1 MVDGSGVTLAPG
13 DDRYHSM
20 AEMRAAHGDLLDRRR
35 RLGEDTPEFLDA
47 VEVFIRR
54 AQGTGALL
62 HADEERWS
70 GQSLLDYWAN
80 FAYRA
85 GRQTPDATLAEFD
98 PALAPELPDSLR
110 PYLGLD
116 AFVEADRERLFG
128 RDRLIAE
135 LVDRVR
141 DHRMVAVAGPSG
153 SGKSSL
159 VQAGLL
165 PVLKAGAL
173 PGSADWHY
181 YPPMVPGS
189 DPLVSLARV
198 VRPAG
203 ADPAEWTSTH
213 AEFLRDPAHLWQVV
227 SGDHDAPAVI
237 VVDQF
242 EEVFTVGGD
251 EPKRVGFIDNLVHLV
266 EAPGAR
272 HTVIL
277 TIRSDFESYV
287 TRLPALQALFDRAT
301 VRVTPL
307 NATELREAI
316 EKPAQRIGLK
326 FEEGIVDA
334 LVREMLGEPAALP
347 LLQFTLLKLWESRTH
362 NLITWDAY
370 RRLGG
375 GRSAL
380 SKSADTFYQGLIP
393 EEQLTARRILLRL
406 VRPGEGLE
414 VTSNRVRRASLYQAG
429 EARDRVDRVLEKL
442 LHARLLR
449 LTHGDDPADDQV
461 EVAHEALVRNWP
473 TLVNWLDDE
482 RVRMR
487 QRLRLTAAADQWRA
501 LQRDPSVLLRGPL
514 MDEASRYYDVNELE
528 AEFIRASRAAIE
540 DAEREKEAARQREL
554 DQARALA
561 EERQRVAE
569 AERRRAEEQSRAA
582 RRLRAQRVVLIA
594 SLLVAS
600 FFAGVWYLQRTKA
613 ESLFVLSDARR
624 LAGET
629 TSLLGARLDLA
640 LLLGAEAARRYDNPV
655 TRGALLRALEYD
667 PRVVTF
673 LDVKLPPDARRAGGV
688 VRPVFHP
695 SGRTLAAAVGN
706 TIVRWNVAS
715 RTALPP
721 LRGHRRDVSGL
732 AFSLDGR
739 LLASGSNDM
748 TVILWDVE
756 GGVETARFT
765 DQARPSLV
773 YTVAFSPDGRL
784 VASAGADGIIRLW
797 DIATRSLSGTL
808 SGHESSVY
816 SVAFTRDGRFV
827 VSGSEDGTV
836 LLWDLATRRRVRA
849 LAGSQATVHSVAVS
863 RGGRLASGSADGTVH
878 VWDLASGRLLRTLTG
893 HGGRVNS
900 VAFSPDGTLLASA
913 GDDRRVIVW
922 DMGKGVPVGDPL
934 TGHTLPVSGVAFSPD
949 GSLLASGGQD
959 TFVVLST
966 PGSSDARLSRTIAS
980 HTTDVLNVAFSPDG
994 RLVASGGADQNVLV
1008 RVVVGNGAQQM
1019 HSPLE
1024 HRADVVSLSF
1034 SPDGLLLASASEDD
1048 TITLWDVATGK
1059 RVRSWK
1065 TATAQRPV
1073 RSIAFSP
1080 KGTMLASVSGDAT
1093 IRLWDITT
1101 GAQAGAPMK
1110 VEGDDVECK
1119 VTFSPDGARL
1129 ASICGGKSI
1138 VLWDVAGRKQV
1149 RTLDAPDDVY
1159 AIAFG
1164 PDGKLL
1170 AAGDSSGTI
1179 VLWDAGRG
1187 RQTESLHTPQS
1198 HAVHNLAIS
1207 ADGRTLASG
1216 HADGAVILWD
1226 LDALQRIDPPL
1237 VRHESQVWS
1246 VAFSP
1251 RRPDGGTLVASGS
1264 ADGRVILSDVTFA
1277 RWPVIACRIAGR
1289 DLTEDEWKRVGAVEY
1304 RRTCTELL
1312 STR

>member
-1 MVDGSGVTLAPG
+1 MVDGSGVPPAPG

-35 RLGEDTPEFLDA
+35 RLRADTPEFLDA
-47 VEVFIRR
+47 VEVFLRR
-54 AQGTGALL
+54 AQRTGALL

-85 GRQTPDATLAEFD
+85 GRETPDATLAEFD

-116 AFVEADRERLFG
+116 AFLEGDRERLFG

-135 LVDRVR
+135 LVDQVR

-165 PVLKAGAL
+165 PVLKADAL
-173 PGSADWHY
+173 SGSAGWHY

-198 VRPAG
+198 VRPVG
-203 ADPAEWTSTH
+203 ADAAEWTSTH
-213 AEFLRDPAHLWQVV
+213 SAEFLRDPAHLWQIVAA
-227 SGDHDAPAVI
+227 DPDAPAVI

-242 EEVFTVGGD
+242 EEVFTLGGD
-251 EPKRVGFIDNLVHLV
+251 EPRRAAFIDNLVYLV

-287 TRLPALQALFDRAT
+287 ARLPALQALFERAT

-370 RRLGG
+370 RHLGG

-449 LTHGDDPADDQV
+449 LTHGDDPAADQV

-501 LQRDPSVLLRGPL
+501 LQRDPSVLLRGPVL
-514 MDEASRYYDVNELE
+514 DEASRYEDVNELE

-540 DAEREKEAARQREL
+540 EAEREQEATRQREL

-561 EERQRVAE
+561 EERQRVAEAERRRAE

-613 ESLFVLSDARR
+613 ESLFVL
-624 LAGET
+624 
-629 TSLLGARLDLA
+629 
-640 LLLGAEAARRYDNPV
+640 
-655 TRGALLRALEYD
+655 
-667 PRVVTF
+667 
-673 LDVKLPPDARRAGGV
+673 
-688 VRPVFHP
+688 
-695 SGRTLAAAVGN
+695 
-706 TIVRWNVAS
+706 
-715 RTALPP
+715 
-721 LRGHRRDVSGL
+721 
-732 AFSLDGR
+732 
-739 LLASGSNDM
+739 
-748 TVILWDVE
+748 
-756 GGVETARFT
+756 
-765 DQARPSLV
+765 
-773 YTVAFSPDGRL
+773 
-784 VASAGADGIIRLW
+784 
-797 DIATRSLSGTL
+797 
-808 SGHESSVY
+808 
-816 SVAFTRDGRFV
+816 
-827 VSGSEDGTV
+827 
-836 LLWDLATRRRVRA
+836 
-849 LAGSQATVHSVAVS
+849 
-863 RGGRLASGSADGTVH
+863 
-878 VWDLASGRLLRTLTG
+878 
-893 HGGRVNS
+893 
-900 VAFSPDGTLLASA
+900 
-913 GDDRRVIVW
+913 
-922 DMGKGVPVGDPL
+922 
-934 TGHTLPVSGVAFSPD
+934 
-949 GSLLASGGQD
+949 
-959 TFVVLST
+959 
-966 PGSSDARLSRTIAS
+966 
-980 HTTDVLNVAFSPDG
+980 
-994 RLVASGGADQNVLV
+994 
-1008 RVVVGNGAQQM
+1008 
-1019 HSPLE
+1019 
-1024 HRADVVSLSF
+1024 
-1034 SPDGLLLASASEDD
+1034 
-1048 TITLWDVATGK
+1048 
-1059 RVRSWK
+1059 
-1065 TATAQRPV
+1065 
-1073 RSIAFSP
+1073 
-1080 KGTMLASVSGDAT
+1080 
-1093 IRLWDITT
+1093 
-1101 GAQAGAPMK
+1101 
-1110 VEGDDVECK
+1110 
-1119 VTFSPDGARL
+1119 
-1129 ASICGGKSI
+1129 
-1138 VLWDVAGRKQV
+1138 
-1149 RTLDAPDDVY
+1149 
-1159 AIAFG
+1159 
-1164 PDGKLL
+1164 
-1170 AAGDSSGTI
+1170 
-1179 VLWDAGRG
+1179 
-1187 RQTESLHTPQS
+1187 
-1198 HAVHNLAIS
+1198 
-1207 ADGRTLASG
+1207 
-1216 HADGAVILWD
+1216 
-1226 LDALQRIDPPL
+1226 
-1237 VRHESQVWS
+1237 
-1246 VAFSP
+1246 
-1251 RRPDGGTLVASGS
+1251 
-1264 ADGRVILSDVTFA
+1264 
-1277 RWPVIACRIAGR
+1277 
-1289 DLTEDEWKRVGAVEY
+1289 
-1304 RRTCTELL
+1304 
-1312 STR
+1312 